1 VSSETF
7 TRLLN
12 RERFII
18 LQPQCV
24 MRAFQICIYLP
35 PLYDDPWLILKG
47 KLSYL
52 VFQRLTRMIVI
63 RRRKVNLL
71 FFFHVNSHTN

>member
-1 VSSETF
+1 SETF

-12 RERFII
+12 RERFIL

-35 PLYDDPWLILKG
+35 ALYDDPWLIFKG
-47 KLSYL
+47 K
-52 VFQRLTRMIVI
+52 
-63 RRRKVNLL
+63 
-71 FFFHVNSHTN
+71 